1 MTQSSIYQMLKDLG
15 EHKRSKETLLRVF
28 IENRLNK
35 CLETYYDDITSS
47 YESLKQKNEIHILR
61 KLNKV

>member
-47 YESLKQKNEIHILR
+47 YESLKQKN
-61 KLNKV
+61 V

>member
-1 MTQSSIYQMLKDLG
+1 MTQSGIYQMLKDLG

-47 YESLKQKNEIHILR
+47 YESLKQKNEIYILR

>member
-1 MTQSSIYQMLKDLG
+1 MTQSGIYQMLKDLG

-35 CLETYYDDITSS
+35 IM
-47 YESLKQKNEIHILR
+47 KK
-61 KLNKV
+61 

>member
-15 EHKRSKETLLRVF
+15 EHKRSKETLLKVF